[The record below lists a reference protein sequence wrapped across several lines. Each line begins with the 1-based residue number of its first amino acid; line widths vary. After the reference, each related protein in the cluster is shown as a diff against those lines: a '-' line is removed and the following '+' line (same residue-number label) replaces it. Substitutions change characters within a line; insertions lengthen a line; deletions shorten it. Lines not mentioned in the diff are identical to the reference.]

1 MYHIAKVS
9 IQLIYHDMIQSPT
22 HISYYHIRCILHIAC
37 GQNLDQLSAILIL
50 SWEIGFALESI
61 NMSPSGAGNKTNH
74 TTEVN
79 Q

>member
-9 IQLIYHDMIQSPT
+9 IQLIYHDMIQSPNP
-22 HISYYHIRCILHIAC
+22 HQLSYQVYLAC

-61 NMSPSGAGNKTNH
+61 NMSPSGAGNETNH